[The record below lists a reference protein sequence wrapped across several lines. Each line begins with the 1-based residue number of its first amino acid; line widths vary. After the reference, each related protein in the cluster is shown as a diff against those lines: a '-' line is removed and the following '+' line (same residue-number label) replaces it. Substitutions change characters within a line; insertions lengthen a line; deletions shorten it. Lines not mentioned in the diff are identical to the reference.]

1 MTNEE
6 IEQTLQLVVR
16 NQTRLSEAQIRYG
29 EKQSQLDEV
38 IKQVTNSYQAL
49 MGLLRVQEERFIG
62 HDRWRGS
69 SDDKLTGPVN
79 TQMKYEMRQERLEEA
94 FSQVAESQLIIVQL
108 ASVHGERLD
117 TLDKVTVQSESRLA
131 ALIDAQ
137 IQLSHCVEALTS
149 NIVTLNGCVDRIGAR
164 LDQAAE
170 QIKALA
176 TAQARTDEQ
185 IKTLLDNGA
194 LAKPRRKSTKTV
206 KKEKSSDHQIDSTSL
221 ENNPPGE
228 PGVERVDA

>member
-1 MTNEE
+1 MTSEE

-16 NQTRLSEAQIRYG
+16 NQTRLSEAQIRF
-29 EKQSQLDEV
+29 EARQTQLDEV
-38 IKQVTNSYQAL
+38 IKQVASSYQSL
-49 MGLLRVQEERFIG
+49 IESLSVKEERSDG
-62 HDRWRGS
+62 HGRWRGAP
-69 SDDKLTGPVN
+69 DERLTAPVN
-79 TQMKYEMRQERLEEA
+79 AQVKYEVRQERLEEA

-117 TLDKVTVQSESRLA
+117 AHDKANLQTENRLA

-149 NIVTLNGCVDRIGAR
+149 NISTLNGCIDMIGAH

-176 TAQARTDEQ
+176 TAQTRTDEQ
-185 IKTLLDNGA
+185 IKLLLGRDVP
-194 LAKPRRKSTKTV
+194 AKPGRKSTKTA
-206 KKEKSSDHQIDSTSL
+206 KKERPGDQQTDSTSL
-221 ENNPPGE
+221 ENNQPGE
-228 PGVERVDA
+228 PA